1 MRAWLPGIFA
11 KSAITAI
18 VAAKRRQRNKNF
30 LREAD
35 GASLPSSAERTG
47 GGEQVLQ
54 RSAKRDTDRAAV
66 IERLIVKRSS
76 QRSFDGRAHAGRREF
91 CARHISENVG
101 ARSGAS
107 LPFLPS
113 HRIHQNRH
121 SGEARNLLFL
131 LAIPG
136 TINLTFRMP
145 PSQRVCHK
153 AQPVAQERNP
163 RRPA

>member
-1 MRAWLPGIFA
+1 MRAWLPGILA

-35 GASLPSSAERTG
+35 GTSLPSSAQQTG

-54 RSAKRDTDRAAV
+54 RSAKRDTDRAAA

-76 QRSFDGRAHAGRREF
+76 QRGLDGRAHAGRREF

-101 ARSGAS
+101 ARFSAS
-107 LPFLPS
+107 LPFLPP
-113 HRIHQNRH
+113 HHIHQNRH
-121 SGEARNLLFL
+121 SERSEESAFSSRNSW
-131 LAIPG
+131 
-136 TINLTFRMP
+136 ND
-145 PSQRVCHK
+145 
-153 AQPVAQERNP
+153 
-163 RRPA
+163 